1 MLNNTL
7 VQHVFNL
14 FINNLSLTVRKSVG
28 WDVHWLGV
36 RFHPNLVFCCV
47 GST

>member
-7 VQHVFNL
+7 VKYIFNL
-14 FINNLSLTVRKSVG
+14 LIYNLSLAVRKSVG

-36 RFHPNLVFCCV
+36 RFYPNLVFL
-47 GST
+47 